1 VREWL
6 KNLRTNKN
14 STMLEVS
21 KQAGI
26 SESYYSMIESGSRNV
41 SVEVAKRIAAVLDF
55 DWTRFYQDEDELTK
69 KGTKKGNSKQKVG

>member
-41 SVEVAKRIAAVLDF
+41 SVEVAKKIAAVLGF
-55 DWTRFYQDEDELTK
+55 EWTRFYQDEDDQNNVK
-69 KGTKKGNSKQKVG
+69 RG

>member
-55 DWTRFYQDEDELTK
+55 DWTRFYQDEDDGDQNNVK
-69 KGTKKGNSKQKVG
+69 RG